1 MKNFERRVSITRDAR
16 FEAYRRMKRRKL
28 SSTVSL
34 AMLSLCI
41 IFFNILQLLESFKEY
56 NDSITATTIMLSS
69 LVLTMSLLVTSLN
82 YSEKEHQYYECA
94 IKLSKLVDK
103 IKIINNTTPEPKAKV
118 RIFFTLAR
126 KYHSIIAEC
135 PINHIGIDYK
145 RALERNDGIKSR
157 CESNM
162 IWFQWNVIDVNFLYW
177 LLAVCMPFVAWRMIF
192 VWKFAL

>member
-1 MKNFERRVSITRDAR
+1 MKNFERKASITRDAR

-41 IFFNILQLLESFKEY
+41 IFFNILQLLEGFKQY
-56 NDSITATTIMLSS
+56 NDNITATTIMLSA

-94 IKLSKLVDK
+94 VKLSRLVEK
-103 IKIINNTTPEPKAKV
+103 IRIINSTEPDNNKKLRVFIA
-118 RIFFTLAR
+118 LAR

-145 RALERNDGIKSR
+145 RALERNDGIRSR
-157 CESNM
+157 SDSNM
-162 IWFQWNVIDVNFLYW
+162 IWVQWNVLDVNFLYW
-177 LLAVCMPFVAWRMIF
+177 LLAICMPFIAWQMIF
-192 VWKFAL
+192 DWKFAL